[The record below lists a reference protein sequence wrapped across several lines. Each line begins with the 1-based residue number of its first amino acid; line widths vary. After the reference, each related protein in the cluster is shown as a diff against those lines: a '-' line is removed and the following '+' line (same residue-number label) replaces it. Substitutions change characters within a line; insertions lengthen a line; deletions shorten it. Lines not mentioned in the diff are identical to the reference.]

1 MSRRIYAKT
10 KEEIELIRENCL
22 IVSDALALIAEILKP
37 GITAKELDEAAEEL
51 ILDRGARPAF
61 KGYEGFPATLC
72 ISPNDVVVHGIPNN
86 YEFVE
91 GDIVS
96 IDCGTHSK
104 GYFGDAAYT
113 FAIGEIPEETVQL
126 LKITRESLYKGIDKA
141 IVGNRIGDIGAAVQ
155 KLTERKYNYGVV
167 RELVGHGVGRE
178 LHEEP
183 QVPNYGRRGKGKKLQ
198 DGWVIAIEPMINL
211 GKRHVF
217 QEDDGWTIRTRDRSV
232 SAHFEHTVAVG
243 VSEADILSDHVRI
256 EENIKK
262 NPNLL
267 DF

>member
-1 MSRRIYAKT
+1 MSKRIYSKT
-10 KEEIELIRENCL
+10 EEEIELIRKNCL

-37 GITAKELDEAAEEL
+37 GMTSRELDQAAEEL
-51 ILDRGARPAF
+51 ILDAGAKPAF

-72 ISPNDVVVHGIPNN
+72 ISPNDVVVHGIPNE

-96 IDCGTHSK
+96 IDCGTYSE

-113 FAIGEIPEETVQL
+113 FALGEVPEEVVQL
-126 LKITRESLYKGIDKA
+126 LRITKESLYKGIEKA
-141 IVGNRIGDIGAAVQ
+141 VAGNRIGDIGAAVQ
-155 KLTERKYNYGVV
+155 KHTEKKHNYGVV

-198 DGWVIAIEPMINL
+198 AGWVIAIEPMINL
-211 GKRHVF
+211 GGRRVI
-217 QEDDGWTIRTRDRSV
+217 QDDDGWTIRTRDKSF

-243 VSEADILSDHVRI
+243 VKEADILSDHVRI

-267 DF
+267 VI

>member
-1 MSRRIYAKT
+1 MSKRIYSKT
-10 KEEIELIRENCL
+10 EEEIELIRKNCL
-22 IVSDALALIAEILKP
+22 IVSDVLALIAEILKP
-37 GITAKELDEAAEEL
+37 GMTSRELDQAAEEL
-51 ILDRGARPAF
+51 ILDAGARPAF

-72 ISPNDVVVHGIPNN
+72 ISPNDVVVHGIPNE

-96 IDCGTHSK
+96 IDCGTHSE

-113 FAIGEIPEETVQL
+113 FALGEVPEEVVQL
-126 LKITRESLYKGIDKA
+126 LRITKESLYKGIEKA
-141 IVGNRIGDIGAAVQ
+141 VVGNRIGDIGAAVQ
-155 KLTERKYNYGVV
+155 KHTEKKYNYGVV

-198 DGWVIAIEPMINL
+198 AGWVIAIEPMINL
-211 GKRHVF
+211 GGRRVI
-217 QEDDGWTIRTRDRSV
+217 QDDDGWTIRTRDKSI

-243 VSEADILSDHVRI
+243 IKEADILSDHLRI

-267 DF
+267 VI

>member
-1 MSRRIYAKT
+1 MSKRIYSKT
-10 KEEIELIRENCL
+10 KEEVERIRKNCL
-22 IVSDALALIAEILKP
+22 IVSDALALVAEILTP
-37 GITAKELDEAAEEL
+37 GMTARQLDKAAEEL
-51 ILDRGARPAF
+51 ILDAGARPAF

-72 ISPNDVVVHGIPNN
+72 ISPNDVVVHGIPDE

-96 IDCGTHSK
+96 IDCGTYSE

-113 FAIGEIPEETVQL
+113 FALGEIPEEIVEL
-126 LKITRESLYKGIDKA
+126 LRITKESLYKGIEKA
-141 IVGNRIGDIGAAVQ
+141 VSGNRVGDIGAAVQ
-155 KLTERKYNYGVV
+155 RHTEKLYNYGVV
-167 RELVGHGVGRE
+167 RELVGHGVGKE

-183 QVPNYGRRGKGKKLQ
+183 QIPNYGRRGKGKKLKE
-198 DGWVIAIEPMINL
+198 GWVIAIEPMINL
-211 GKRHVF
+211 GDRRVI
-217 QEDDGWTIRTRDRSV
+217 QDDDGWTIRTKDSSP

-243 VSEADILSDHVRI
+243 RSQADILSDHRRI

-267 DF
+267 VI

>member
-1 MSRRIYAKT
+1 MSKRIYSKT
-10 KEEIELIRENCL
+10 EEEIELIRKNCL
-22 IVSDALALIAEILKP
+22 IVSDVLALIAEILKP
-37 GITAKELDEAAEEL
+37 GMTSRELDQAAEEL
-51 ILDRGARPAF
+51 ILDAGARPAF

-72 ISPNDVVVHGIPNN
+72 ISPNDVVVHGIPNE

-96 IDCGTHSK
+96 IDCGTHSE

-113 FAIGEIPEETVQL
+113 FALGEVPEEVVQL
-126 LKITRESLYKGIDKA
+126 LRITKESLYKGIEKA
-141 IVGNRIGDIGAAVQ
+141 VAGNRIGDIGAAVQ
-155 KLTERKYNYGVV
+155 KHTEKKYNYGVV

-198 DGWVIAIEPMINL
+198 AGWVIAIEPMINL
-211 GKRHVF
+211 GGRRVI
-217 QEDDGWTIRTRDRSV
+217 QDDDGWTIRTRDKSF

-243 VSEADILSDHVRI
+243 IKEADILSDHLRI

-267 DF
+267 VI

>member
-1 MSRRIYAKT
+1 MSKRIYAKT

-22 IVSDALALIAEILKP
+22 IVSDTLALIAEILKP
-37 GITAKELDEAAEEL
+37 GITATELDEAAEEL
-51 ILDRGARPAF
+51 IKDRGARPAF

-72 ISPNDVVVHGIPNN
+72 ISPNDVVVHGIPDN
-86 YEFVE
+86 YEFVD
-91 GDIVS
+91 GDIIS
-96 IDCGTHSK
+96 IDCGTFSK
-104 GYFGDAAYT
+104 GYYGDAAYT
-113 FAIGEIPEETVQL
+113 FAIGDIPEEKIQL
-126 LKITRESLYKGIDKA
+126 LKITRESLYKGIEKA

-155 KLTERKYNYGVV
+155 KHTERKYNYGVV

-183 QVPNYGRRGKGKKLQ
+183 QVPNYGRRGKGKKLKA
-198 DGWVIAIEPMINL
+198 GWVIAIEPMINL

-217 QEDDGWTIRTRDRSV
+217 QGDDGWTIRTRDGSV

-243 VSEADILSDHVRI
+243 VSEADILSDHGRI